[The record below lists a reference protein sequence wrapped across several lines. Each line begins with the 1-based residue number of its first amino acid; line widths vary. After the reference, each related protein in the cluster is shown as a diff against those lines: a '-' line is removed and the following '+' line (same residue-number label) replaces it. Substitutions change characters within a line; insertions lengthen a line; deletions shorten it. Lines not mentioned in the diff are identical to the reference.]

1 MNWNDEEIRAGIE
14 QCFSEAEDVF
24 LVDASLNAT
33 KRGFQLIVK
42 CESDSGITIDQ
53 LAQIN
58 RSIHKN
64 FSLPGLDI
72 EKVSVEVT
80 SPGANF
86 PVKTARHFRRFVGHP
101 MKIDHQVEGMR
112 SPLKGEI
119 ASVSDETL
127 TVKSNDETISIDLAD
142 VIHGKVKLRWK

>member
-14 QCFSEAEDVF
+14 QCFREAEDVF
-24 LVDASLNAT
+24 LVDASLNAS

-42 CESDSGITIDQ
+42 CESDTGITIDQ

-64 FSLPGLDI
+64 FTLPGLDI

-80 SPGANF
+80 SPGASF
-86 PVKTARHFRRFVGHP
+86 PIQTARHFRRFIGHP
-101 MKIDHQVEGMR
+101 MKIEHEIETLAN
-112 SPLKGEI
+112 PLECEI
-119 ASVSDETL
+119 KNVSDTAL
-127 TVKSNDETISIDLAD
+127 TVQVKDETISLEMND
-142 VIHGKVKLRWK
+142 VIQGKVKLRW